1 MIVPDKEQFLRQ
13 AEVGTLVPVFREYH
27 ADLETPV
34 SAYLKISA
42 RFPTDHFLLE
52 SVEGG
57 EKWARYSFIG
67 FDPHLRFRADAKGI
81 TVRQGGETRNVPV
94 AGDPLD
100 ALAGIL
106 KEIRYRPAPGLP
118 RLSGGAVGYIGYDYV
133 RYLEKVGGNRPL
145 TGAPD
150 AMFLFPSRLVI
161 FDNVRHTILI
171 VAHGSV
177 RAGEDPGAAYARA
190 LEAIEEVRGILRV
203 PLEGTEVPD
212 GDDGGE
218 PPAFEMA
225 RETFLDAVRK
235 AKEHIRNGDIIQAVL
250 SNRATVRT
258 RRTPAEVYR
267 VLRALNPSPYM
278 YLLRMGDLSVVGSSP
293 EILVRLEGDEIQL
306 RPIAGTRPRGATPS
320 EDRRLEAELL
330 SDPKELAEH
339 VMLVDLGRNDVGR
352 VAAWGIRESRRTDGD
367 RAVLARHAHRVERG
381 REASRGAH
389 RVRRAPRG
397 VSRGDGLGRPE
408 GPGDADHLR
417 ARAVPPRDLRG
428 GGGVFRPAGKH
439 GLLHRH
445 PDHRD
450 VGGGGHDPGRGGDR
464 GGFGPGAGMGR
475 DPEQGEDPVPRRR
488 RFAGSAGG
496 AMIAVIDNYDSFT
509 WNLVQYICELGAEV
523 EVFRNDAITVKELAL
538 RNPAGLV
545 ISPGPG
551 GPDEAGIS
559 LDAIR
564 AFEDRIP
571 ILGVCLGHQCIGQAF
586 GGRVVHAQALMHG
599 KTSRVRHNG
608 KGIFSM
614 VENPMTATRYHSLA
628 VERGT
633 LPTGA

>member
-13 AEVGTLVPVFREYH
+13 VEEGTLLPVFREYH

-81 TVRQGGETRNVPV
+81 SVRQGEETRNVPV
-94 AGDPLD
+94 TGDPLD

-106 KEIRYRPAPGLP
+106 KGIRYHPAPGLP

-133 RYLEKVGGNRPL
+133 RYLENVGGSRPL

-177 RAGEDPGAAYARA
+177 RAGESPDSAYDRT

-203 PLEGTEVPD
+203 PLEGSEVPD
-212 GDDGGE
+212 GDDGVE

-235 AKEHIRNGDIIQAVL
+235 AKEHIRDGDIIQAVL

-278 YLLRMGDLSVVGSSP
+278 YLLRMGELSVVGSSP

-352 VAAWGIRESRRTDGD
+352 VAAWGSVKADELMGIERYSHVMHIVSNVVGKLRAGLNAFDVLRAAFPAGTVSGAPKVRAMQIISELEPFRRGIYAGAVGYFDLQGSMDFCIAIRTIVMSEGEAMIQAGAGIVADSDPEREWDEILSKAKILF
-367 RAVLARHAHRVERG
+367 RAV
-381 REASRGAH
+381 
-389 RVRRAPRG
+389 G
-397 VSRGDGLGRPE
+397 VSPDGL
-408 GPGDADHLR
+408 
-417 ARAVPPRDLRG
+417 
-428 GGGVFRPAGKH
+428 
-439 GLLHRH
+439 
-445 PDHRD
+445 
-450 VGGGGHDPGRGGDR
+450 
-464 GGFGPGAGMGR
+464 
-475 DPEQGEDPVPRRR
+475 
-488 RFAGSAGG
+488 
-496 AMIAVIDNYDSFT
+496 
-509 WNLVQYICELGAEV
+509 
-523 EVFRNDAITVKELAL
+523 
-538 RNPAGLV
+538 
-545 ISPGPG
+545 
-551 GPDEAGIS
+551 EA
-559 LDAIR
+559 
-564 AFEDRIP
+564 
-571 ILGVCLGHQCIGQAF
+571 Q
-586 GGRVVHAQALMHG
+586 
-599 KTSRVRHNG
+599 
-608 KGIFSM
+608 
-614 VENPMTATRYHSLA
+614 
-628 VERGT
+628 
-633 LPTGA
+633 